1 MSEPLATPA
10 SPAAPARRRPAIRM
24 DERVFSLG
32 MVLVLALLPI
42 LLGGGFWLYSVSLLL
57 AHGIGILSVSFLF
70 RFSGEVSIGHNF
82 FVATGAYTVAILQG
96 MLGVPFL
103 AGMAAAI
110 ALSVSMGLLFAWPSR
125 GLSGIYLSVVTLALS
140 LCVPELLLHWSDV
153 TGGFEGLFIDS
164 QIVSGVSSETQQYYL
179 ALAALCIA
187 VFAIHR
193 FRHSRIGLAILTAR
207 DHPHAAA
214 SFGMT
219 TGGARLA
226 VFAVSAAIAGLGG
239 SVLGFT
245 TSMVSPN
252 SFTFWNAVTLLV
264 GSVVSLYSTRIHG
277 VVFGAAFI
285 TLVPQILSNYGQLI
299 LIIYGLSLLGAI
311 LASSLAIPAIARH
324 ISRRKK
330 RYV

>member
-10 SPAAPARRRPAIRM
+10 VTAQGRPAIRL
-24 DERVFSLG
+24 DERLVPLG
-32 MVLVLALLPI
+32 TVLVLVLLPAWI
-42 LLGGGFWLYSVSLLL
+42 GGGFWLYSVSLLL
-57 AHGIGILSVSFLF
+57 AHSISILSVSFLF

-82 FVATGAYTVAILQG
+82 FVAVGAYTVAILQG
-96 MLGVPFL
+96 LLGVPFL
-103 AGMAAAI
+103 AGMVVAI
-110 ALSVSMGLLFAWPSR
+110 ILSVLMGLLFAWPSR

-140 LCVPELLLHWSDV
+140 LCVPELLLHWSDI
-153 TGGFEGLFIDS
+153 TGGFEGLFLDS
-164 QIVSGVSSETQQYYL
+164 QIVSWLDSETQQYYL
-179 ALAALCIA
+179 ALTALCVA

-219 TGGARLA
+219 TGSARLA

-277 VVFGAAFI
+277 AVFGAAFI

-311 LASSLAIPAIARH
+311 LLSSIAMPAIARH